1 MQYAMNS
8 KQMKMVDDYTIDV
21 AGITALELMERA
33 AAGLVAIMK
42 TRITKSDRI
51 LAICGPGNNGGDGV
65 AASRLLHL
73 EGYQVAVLLL
83 GDNEKRSLSMKRQ
96 LEMAENI
103 GIMFEH
109 RDRITEY
116 NILIDALFGVGLTRE
131 ITGEYAAI
139 IDRMKI
145 NQSYIYAVDIPSG
158 ISADTGKVLAHA
170 VEANETVTFGYQ
182 KLGMLLYPGVD
193 YAGKVTLIDIGFS
206 TQSEQLLKHKISYY
220 KPEDLVRLPK
230 RCNYSNKGSYGKV
243 LIIAGSKGMSGAAY
257 LSAKAAYRSGAGLVM
272 ILTSHTNRIILQ
284 TLLPEALFA
293 AYDNE
298 MDNTIAI
305 NNIQDALLWASV
317 IVIGPGIGRTELSNE
332 LMELVIKEAKAPL
345 ILDAD
350 ALQLLSNKISIAQSQ
365 QLNDQRSEQSPQAK
379 EKDMAG
385 GQDNSTFSSKQHVW
399 LNALNRM
406 EYLNKLLPENT
417 ILTPHLKELSS
428 LLGLPISYI
437 SNNLID
443 TARQCSYNSKLI
455 FNIKDARSIV
465 TDGLDMYINVTGNN
479 GMATG
484 GTGDVLT
491 GIIAAFLAQGMQAYE
506 AVCLASY
513 IHGLAGDVAALEK
526 GVYSLIASDVVDAIE
541 KVICRKG

>member
-1 MQYAMNS
+1 MRYAFNS
-8 KQMKMVDDYTIDV
+8 QQMKMVDDYTIEV

-33 AAGLVAIMK
+33 AAGLVAVMK
-42 TRITKSDRI
+42 TRITNSDRI

-83 GDNEKRSLSMKRQ
+83 GDQKKRSLSMKRQ

-103 GIMFEH
+103 GIVFEH
-109 RDRITEY
+109 RDRIPEY

-131 ITGEYAAI
+131 ITGDYATV
-139 IDRMKI
+139 IDMMNL
-145 NQSYIYAVDIPSG
+145 NQSYIYSVDIPSG
-158 ISADTGKVLAHA
+158 ISADTGKVLSHA
-170 VEANETVTFGYQ
+170 VEADETVTFGYQ
-182 KLGMLLYPGVD
+182 KLGMLLYPGAD
-193 YAGKVTLIDIGFS
+193 YVGKVTLVDIGFS
-206 TQSEQLLKHKISYY
+206 TQSEQLLKQKICYY
-220 KPEDLVRLPK
+220 ESEDLIRLPK
-230 RCNYSNKGSYGKV
+230 RYNYSNKGSYGKV
-243 LIIAGSKGMSGAAY
+243 LIIAGSNGMSGAAY
-257 LSAKAAYRSGAGLVM
+257 LSAKAAYRSGAGLVK

-293 AYDNE
+293 AYDQE
-298 MDNTIAI
+298 MNNTIAI
-305 NNIQDALLWASV
+305 KYIQDALLWGSV
-317 IVIGPGIGRTELSNE
+317 IVIGPVIGRTELSSE
-332 LMELVIKEAKAPL
+332 LLDIVIEEAKVPF

-350 ALQLLSNKISIAQSQ
+350 ALQLLSSRIC
-365 QLNDQRSEQSPQAK
+365 
-379 EKDMAG
+379 
-385 GQDNSTFSSKQHVW
+385 V
-399 LNALNRM
+399 ALNQQITDLVTEQGWLDALKRI
-406 EYLNKLLPENT
+406 ECLNKLLPENT

-428 LLGLPISYI
+428 LLGLPVSYI

-455 FNIKDARSIV
+455 FNIKDARSLV
-465 TDGLDMYINVTGNN
+465 TGGLDMYINVTGNN

-491 GIIAAFLAQGMQAYE
+491 GIIAAFLAQGLQAYE
-506 AVCLASY
+506 AVCVASY
-513 IHGLAGDVAALEK
+513 IHGLAGDLAALEK